1 MCGIAGI
8 WRTGGADLA
17 ETASTMARSL
27 RHRGPDDHGVWS
39 DTAAG
44 IALSHRRLSIID
56 LSSAGHQPM
65 LSGSGRYVICYNGEI
80 YNFLELRQELEAAGD
95 QFHGGSDTEVLLAAI
110 DHWGVEAAIQRLV
123 GMFAFALWD
132 RRERELILVRD
143 RLGIKPL
150 YWGRVGT
157 AFAFAS
163 EPGAFGAIPGFR
175 GEIDQAA
182 LAAYFRWNY
191 VPAPA
196 CIFKGLGKLEPG
208 TILRLG
214 AGGEPVIS
222 RFWSLRDI
230 AAQGSRELLALSD
243 REAADQLEQ
252 LLMDAVGRRML
263 ADVPLGAF
271 VSGGIDSSLVVALM
285 QSQSKRP
292 VKTFTIGFDEQL
304 FNEAEYAKA
313 VAHHLGT
320 EHHEIYLSP
329 QDAMDIVPELPAMF
343 DEPFADSSQIPT
355 YLVSRMTRDH
365 VTVAL
370 SGDGGDELMAG
381 YTRYQWADMTRRRF
395 GHWPRPLRR
404 AMSSALLA
412 LPNGLWNGAAGLLPS
427 GITKGRLGDRVGR
440 FCGFLE
446 QPDADSIYLRQH
458 TNWPRPEEIIGAGGE
473 ANMAAR
479 DPSLRDDFPHFIT
492 RMQLMDAISY
502 LPDDVLTKV
511 DRASMAVSL
520 EVRVPLLDH
529 RVVEFGWRLPF
540 EQKFRDGRGKWALR
554 QVLGRH
560 VPPELFERPKAGFG
574 VPIAT
579 WLRGPM
585 REWAEEFLTQKTLED
600 SGMPGAGD
608 ILDGWRQLLAGH
620 DRFQEP
626 IWGVLMYQSWRRRQI
641 LRDNSVP
648 VTGHVQAGL
657 STPS

>member
-8 WRTGGADLA
+8 WRAGGADLA
-17 ETASTMARSL
+17 ETASAMARSL

-65 LSGSGRYVICYNGEI
+65 HSGSGRYVICYNGEI

-95 QFHGGSDTEVLLAAI
+95 QFRGGSDTEVLVAAI
-110 DHWGVEAAIQRLV
+110 DHWGVEAAIRRLN

-150 YWGRVGT
+150 YWGRIG
-157 AFAFAS
+157 AAIAFAS
-163 EPGAFGAIPGFR
+163 EPGAFGGIPGFR

-196 CIFKGLGKLEPG
+196 CIYKGFSKLEPG
-208 TILRLG
+208 TMLRLG

-230 AAQGSRELLALSD
+230 AAHGSREPLALTD

-252 LLMDAVGRRML
+252 LLNDAVGQRML

-292 VKTFTIGFDEQL
+292 VKTFTIGFDEQF
-304 FNEAEYAKA
+304 FNEAVYAKA
-313 VAHHLGT
+313 VARHLGT
-320 EHHEIYLSP
+320 EHHELYLSP
-329 QDAMDIVPELPAMF
+329 RDAMDIVPELPAMF
-343 DEPFADSSQIPT
+343 NEPFADSSQIPT
-355 YLVSRMTRDH
+355 YLVSRMTREN

-381 YTRYQWADMTRRRF
+381 YTRYQWADMTSRRF
-395 GHWPRPLRR
+395 GHLPQSLRQ
-404 AMSSALLA
+404 ATAAVLSA
-412 LPNGLWNGAAGLLPS
+412 LPNCVWNGAAGLLPPA
-427 GITKGRLGDRVGR
+427 ITKGRLADRVGR

-458 TNWPRPEEIIGAGGE
+458 TNWPRPEEIIGADGE
-473 ANMAAR
+473 AHMAAR
-479 DPSLRDDFPHFIT
+479 DPSLRNDFPHFIT

-540 EQKFRDGRGKWALR
+540 NQKYRDGRGKWLLR

-560 VPPELFERPKAGFG
+560 IPPELFERPKAGFG
-574 VPIAT
+574 VPIAA

-585 REWAEEFLTQKTLED
+585 HEWAEELLTPNAL
-600 SGMPGAGD
+600 
-608 ILDGWRQLLAGH
+608 IDGGIFGTKSIQLAWRRLLAGH

-626 IWGVLMYQSWRRRQI
+626 IWGVLMYQAWRRRQ
-641 LRDNSVP
+641 
-648 VTGHVQAGL
+648 TQ
-657 STPS
+657 